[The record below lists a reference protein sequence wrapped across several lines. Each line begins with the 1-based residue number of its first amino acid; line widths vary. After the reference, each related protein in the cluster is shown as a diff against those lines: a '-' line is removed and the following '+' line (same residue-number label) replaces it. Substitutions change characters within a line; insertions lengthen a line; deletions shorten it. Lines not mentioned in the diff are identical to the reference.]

1 MRPIFPRLVVSV
13 LLVILLAACN
23 LPLGGGTEP
32 DAGAV
37 ATRVASTLAALTQS
51 VQQTPSASSPSPTLE
66 QPAYTQTPTLT
77 ATMGPTN
84 TQIVTFTPTATMEP
98 TNTPIP
104 APGTIAGAISGY
116 SWGSVPRLVIVA
128 YGQEPP
134 YYYSYIITGA
144 GDTHF
149 TMSTDYLIPGHFQ
162 VVAYDASGHSG
173 GCTVN
178 VLVISNQSVNCNIT
192 DWGGG
197 YRAKPSGVP
206 SP

>member
-1 MRPIFPRLVVSV
+1 MRPIFPRMVVSV
-13 LLVILLAACN
+13 LLVIFLAACN
-23 LPLGGGTEP
+23 LPQAGGTEP
-32 DAGAV
+32 DAGAL
-37 ATRVASTLAALTQS
+37 ATRVASTLAALAQP
-51 VQQTPSASSPSPTLE
+51 VQQTAIASSPSPTLE
-66 QPAYTQTPTLT
+66 QPTYTQTPTLT
-77 ATMGPTN
+77 TTMEPTN
-84 TQIVTFTPTATMEP
+84 TQNVTLTPTMTMEP

-116 SWGSVPRLVIVA
+116 LWGSVPRLVIVA

-173 GCTVN
+173 GCTIN
-178 VLVISNQSVNCNIT
+178 VLVISNQTVNCDIT
-192 DWGGG
+192 DWSGG
-197 YRAKPSGVP
+197 YRDKPSGVP